1 MGNNKIQNL
10 KNSVNF
16 AKIIKRLKCPILIK
30 HFVESASHENLCAF
44 YRIIANL
51 LHNDNFAEN
60 SLIKKKIPKLRK
72 LMSPHKKEWTDITKT
87 ASVNTRRKRKFLI
100 EQTGSGNILSIISTV
115 LPLLLSLIW
124 KKCIYMY
131 VSLSQYLMKQT
142 IITLIIFWTPHVNK
156 L

>member
-1 MGNNKIQNL
+1 MGKNKSQNL

-30 HFVESASHENLCAF
+30 HFVESASHENLSAF

-51 LHNDNFAEN
+51 LHNDNFAQN

-87 ASVNTRRKRKFLI
+87 ASLNTRRKRKFLI

-115 LPLLLSLIW
+115 LPLLLSLI
-124 KKCIYMY
+124 
-131 VSLSQYLMKQT
+131 
-142 IITLIIFWTPHVNK
+142 
-156 L
+156 